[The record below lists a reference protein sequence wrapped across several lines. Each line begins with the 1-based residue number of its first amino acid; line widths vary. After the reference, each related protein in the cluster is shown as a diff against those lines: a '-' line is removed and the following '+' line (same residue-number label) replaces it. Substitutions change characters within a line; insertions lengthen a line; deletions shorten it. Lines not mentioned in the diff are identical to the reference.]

1 MRQGQSRDRRARG
14 ESPTTTT
21 SSSTNNKAAPLSQK
35 DKEDLLPRMF
45 HEVFVLANTEEVP
58 TPNAEG
64 VVLPPTG
71 SQQPQVS
78 ASSVEWYGVWVLM
91 GRGIVCDSE

>member
-1 MRQGQSRDRRARG
+1 
-14 ESPTTTT
+14 
-21 SSSTNNKAAPLSQK
+21 
-35 DKEDLLPRMF
+35 MF

-58 TPNAEG
+58 APNAEG